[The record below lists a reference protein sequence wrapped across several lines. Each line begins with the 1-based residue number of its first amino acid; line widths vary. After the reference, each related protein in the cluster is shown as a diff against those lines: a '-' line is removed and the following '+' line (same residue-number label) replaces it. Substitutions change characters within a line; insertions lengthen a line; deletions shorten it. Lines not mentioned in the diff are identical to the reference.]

1 MAVFHSDFNVGYPA
15 VRLVARAICAH
26 APFGSAALRQARA

>member
-15 VRLVARAICAH
+15 VRLVARAICA
-26 APFGSAALRQARA
+26 ALRQAHA